1 MKQYLN
7 NVYGIDITDI
17 GADEVVAIE
26 DFKSDERFDV
36 ALCLGSIN
44 FGSEDLISKQV
55 ENLVLHMKEKSS
67 IFWRLSEKGNT
78 DFGKLKDV
86 YVRTTKTI

>member
-1 MKQYLN
+1 MFKAEQPMKQYLN

-36 ALCLGSIN
+36 ALCLG
-44 FGSEDLISKQV
+44 LLT
-55 ENLVLHMKEKSS
+55 LV
-67 IFWRLSEKGNT
+67 
-78 DFGKLKDV
+78 V
-86 YVRTTKTI
+86 KT